1 MNKRLLIKNIA
12 GETTE
17 SERQEVSAWISADKM
32 NENYY
37 INLMNL
43 IVSKDMLKER
53 HHIFSEVELNDRLQV
68 IKNRVGVEEGSAFK
82 VSDKKHKIIDRRF
95 YLYLSAAAS
104 LLLLISLL
112 FNFYQFR
119 SNVVPEVNT
128 PLAVGPK
135 TEVINTFYT
144 ERGVKGK
151 IVLED
156 STVVWLNSD
165 SRIVYPEH
173 FDNESRVVKF
183 EGEGFFEVKKNSEW
197 PMVVTTEKGMSIKV
211 IGTKFHIRSY
221 NNDENEQATL
231 FTGKIQL
238 AKLVKGK
245 GGIMEKRTFDMIPNE
260 VVVFNKT
267 GVELISQKADTTKK
281 VAWKRGELLF
291 EETPMSEVVKMLE
304 RWHGAKI
311 VVKESNVLNYRFTGS
326 FNSESLIQILE
337 LIKFTSPI
345 DYSIVDNIAYL
356 KVRKF

>member
-1 MNKRLLIKNIA
+1 M
-12 GETTE
+12 
-17 SERQEVSAWISADKM
+17 WISANKM
-32 NENYY
+32 NESYY

-43 IVSKDMLKER
+43 VVSKDMLKEK
-53 HHIFSEVELNDRLQV
+53 HHIFSEMELSERLQGLKNKIGLNDMPLNSVPQKR
-68 IKNRVGVEEGSAFK
+68 
-82 VSDKKHKIIDRRF
+82 DKISGKKF
-95 YLYLSAAAS
+95 YFAVAVAAS
-104 LLLLISLL
+104 ALLLLSLL
-112 FNFYQFR
+112 FNIYQF
-119 SNVVPEVNT
+119 STKEVPQIQT
-128 PLAVGPK
+128 PLAMRPK
-135 TEVINTFYT
+135 TDVINTFYT

-165 SRIVYPEH
+165 SKIIYPEH
-173 FDNESRVVKF
+173 FANDSRQVKF

-211 IGTKFHIRSY
+211 LGTKFHIRSY
-221 NNDENEQATL
+221 NNDETEQATL

-245 GGIMEKRTFDMIPNE
+245 GGVMEKRTFDMIPNE

-267 GVELISQKADTTKK
+267 GVQLISQKADTTKK

-311 VVKESNVLNYRFTGS
+311 IVRDSSVLNFRFTGS
-326 FNSESLIQILE
+326 FNSESLVQILE

-345 DYSIVDNIAYL
+345 DYSIKENVTYL
-356 KVRKF
+356 KVRKI

>member
-17 SERQEVSAWISADKM
+17 SERQEVSKWISADKM
-32 NENYY
+32 NESYY

-43 IVSKDMLKER
+43 VVCKDMLKER
-53 HHIFSEVELNDRLQV
+53 HHIFSELELNERLQGLNNKIG
-68 IKNRVGVEEGSAFK
+68 IKNGSPLK
-82 VSDKKHKIIDRRF
+82 VSGKKHKIFNSRF

-104 LLLLISLL
+104 VLLLLSLL
-112 FNFYQFR
+112 FNIYQFR
-119 SNVVPEVNT
+119 SKEAPEVTT
-128 PLAVGPK
+128 PLAMGLR
-135 TEVINTFYT
+135 TDVINTFYT

-165 SRIVYPEH
+165 SRIIYPEH
-173 FDNESRVVKF
+173 FSNDLREVKF

-197 PMVVTTEKGMSIKV
+197 PMIVTTEKGMSIKV
-211 IGTKFHIRSY
+211 LGTKFHIRSY
-221 NNDENEQATL
+221 NNDETEQATL

-245 GGIMEKRTFDMIPNE
+245 SGIMEKRTIDMIPNE

-311 VVKESNVLNYRFTGS
+311 VVKESSVLNYRFTGS

-345 DYSIVDNIAYL
+345 DYSIVDNVAYL
-356 KVRKF
+356 KVRKI

>member
-17 SERQEVSAWISADKM
+17 SERQVVSMWISANKM
-32 NENYY
+32 NESYY

-43 IVSKDMLKER
+43 VVSKDMLKEK
-53 HHIFSEVELNDRLQV
+53 HHIFSEMELNERLQGLKKKIGLSDIPV
-68 IKNRVGVEEGSAFK
+68 ISVPEKR
-82 VSDKKHKIIDRRF
+82 DKIFGKKF
-95 YLYLSAAAS
+95 YLSAAVAAS
-104 LLLLISLL
+104 ALLLISLL
-112 FNFYQFR
+112 FNIYQFKTKE
-119 SNVVPEVNT
+119 VPQVQT
-128 PLAVGPK
+128 PLAMGPK
-135 TEVINTFYT
+135 TDVINTFYT

-165 SRIVYPEH
+165 SKIIYPEH
-173 FDNESRVVKF
+173 FANDSRQVRF

-211 IGTKFHIRSY
+211 LGTKFHIRSY
-221 NNDENEQATL
+221 NNDETEQATL

-238 AKLVKGK
+238 AKLIKGK
-245 GGIMEKRTFDMIPNE
+245 SGMMEKRTFDMIPNE
-260 VVVFNKT
+260 VVVFNKS
-267 GVELISQKADTTKK
+267 GVQLISQKADTTKK

-311 VVKESNVLNYRFTGS
+311 IIRDSSVLNFRFTGS
-326 FNSESLIQILE
+326 FNSESLVQILE

-345 DYSIVDNIAYL
+345 DYTIKDNVTYL
-356 KVRKF
+356 KVRKI